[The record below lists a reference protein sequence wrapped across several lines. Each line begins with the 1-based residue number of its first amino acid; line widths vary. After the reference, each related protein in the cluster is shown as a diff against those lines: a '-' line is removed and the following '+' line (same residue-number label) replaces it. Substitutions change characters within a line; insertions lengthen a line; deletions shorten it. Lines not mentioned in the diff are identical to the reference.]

1 MKIILPNGEER
12 YKVMKNMTLANI
24 AAACKGE
31 LVHMREA
38 LSDQTAN
45 GIVIDSRQIEPGY
58 IFVAT
63 KGERVDGHRFIPDVF
78 AKGALAVICEVLPEE
93 DLGPCI
99 LVKDSFMALKQVAAF
114 YRQQLDIKVVGITGS
129 VGKTSTKEFVASV
142 LAEKYKVHKT
152 AGNYNNEVGLP
163 LTIFG
168 IQEDDQIAVLE
179 MGINTFGEMHR
190 LSEVARPD
198 ICVMT
203 NIGQC
208 HLENLIDR
216 DGILRAK
223 SEIFD
228 FMNQEGTVVVNGD
241 DDKLATIHEVY
252 GKAPVTFGMN
262 KENAIWA
269 DHIENHGLLGSR
281 ADIHIGQEVVHAR
294 IPLPGEH
301 MIYNAMAATAVGRQ
315 FDMTKEE
322 IAAGISHVEAV
333 AGRSHLIEAGDKVI
347 IDDCYNANPVSMKA
361 AIDLLA
367 TAPGRK
373 VAILGDMFELGE
385 NEKALHGEVGQYAA
399 DQKIDLI
406 ICVGGLSASMYE
418 EATAHGGNARH
429 FSTREALEKAL
440 WGLLQPGDT
449 ILVKASHSM
458 AFENI
463 VANIQKNS

>member
-1 MKIILPNGEER
+1 
-12 YKVMKNMTLANI
+12 MKNMTLENI
-24 AAACKGE
+24 AAACGGQIYY
-31 LVHMREA
+31 MREDLA
-38 LSDQTAN
+38 QETAK
-45 GIVIDSRQIEPGY
+45 GVVIDSRQIEPGY

-99 LVKDSFMALKQVAAF
+99 LVEDSFMALKQAAAF
-114 YRQQLDIKVVGITGS
+114 YRQQLNIRVVGITGS
-129 VGKTSTKEFVASV
+129 VGKTSTKEFIAAV

-168 IQEDDQIAVLE
+168 IQDDDQIAVLE

-228 FMNQEGTVVVNGD
+228 FMNPEGTVIVNGD
-241 DDKLATIHEVY
+241 DDKLATIHDVY
-252 GKAPVTFGMN
+252 GKAPITFGMN
-262 KENAIWA
+262 KDNAIWA
-269 DHIENHGLLGSR
+269 DHIENRGLLGSR
-281 ADIHIGQEVVHAR
+281 ADIHMGDVLVHAN

-301 MIYNAMAATAVGRQ
+301 MIYNAMAAAGVQ
-315 FDMTKEE
+315 FDMTKDE
-322 IAAGISHVEAV
+322 ITAGISHVEAV
-333 AGRSHLIEAGDKVI
+333 AGRSHLIEAGDKVV

-385 NEKALHGEVGQYAA
+385 NERAMHREVGQYAA
-399 DQKIDLI
+399 EKGIDLI
-406 ICVGGLSASMYE
+406 LCVGGLSSEMYE
-418 EATAHGGNARH
+418 GAAEKGGEARH
-429 FSTREALEKAL
+429 FEIREALEAVL
-440 WGLLQPGDT
+440 QDLLQPGDT
-449 ILVKASHSM
+449 VLVKASHSM

-463 VANIQKNS
+463 VQNIQENE